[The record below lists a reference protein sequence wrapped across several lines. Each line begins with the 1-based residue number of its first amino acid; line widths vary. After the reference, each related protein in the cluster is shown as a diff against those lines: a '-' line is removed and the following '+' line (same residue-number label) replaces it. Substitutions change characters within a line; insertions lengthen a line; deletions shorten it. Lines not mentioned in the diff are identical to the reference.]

1 MREKMTIYALT
12 SGVRAEPCKKLETN
26 VSLAVHGA
34 CMYLENLGTAL
45 KVR

>member
-1 MREKMTIYALT
+1 MTMYELT
-12 SGVRAEPCKKLETN
+12 SGIWAEPRKKLETN
-26 VSLAVHGA
+26 VSLAIHGS